1 MSRLTK
7 AADKI
12 LRQGMNSMKFQ
23 SVEHRILANSKLLK
37 VEPGEF
43 LYFYNSKII
52 LRSYNTIF
60 VKVMLKQFIKSTLK
74 MKLIQWV

>member
-37 VEPGEF
+37 VEPGEY
-43 LYFYNSKII
+43 LYNSKI
-52 LRSYNTIF
+52 
-60 VKVMLKQFIKSTLK
+60 MLKQL
-74 MKLIQWV
+74 